1 MQAGCQTVSKYFG
14 KSVIKDEIY
23 RESLLPPPLLGKL
36 DGSLG
41 IVAAMVAAIASKTDG
56 PALLMPAA
64 SPMGVYRGNEV
75 QGQT

>member
-1 MQAGCQTVSKYFG
+1 MRFIG
-14 KSVIKDEIY
+14 KAFC
-23 RESLLPPPLLGKL
+23 RPPVVGKP

-75 QGQT
+75 QGQTKSADVQAVPQLTS

>member
-36 DGSLG
+36 DVFGFG
-41 IVAAMVAAIASKTDG
+41 GTVTAIVAALASKTDIHS
-56 PALLMPAA
+56 A
-64 SPMGVYRGNEV
+64 SLRI
-75 QGQT
+75 